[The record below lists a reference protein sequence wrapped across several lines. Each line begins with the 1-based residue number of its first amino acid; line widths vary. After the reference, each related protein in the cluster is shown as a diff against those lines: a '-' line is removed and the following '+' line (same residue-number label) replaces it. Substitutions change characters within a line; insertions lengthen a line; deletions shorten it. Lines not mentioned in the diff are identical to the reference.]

1 MMMNITIYA
10 VTLFITQQLRVVRKN
25 GKTGLIK
32 VVGDVVPF
40 LEVDVFPLSTFL

>member
-10 VTLFITQQLRVVRKN
+10 VTLFITRQLRVVRKI

-32 VVGDVVPF
+32 MLGQSLMYSF
-40 LEVDVFPLSTFL
+40 L